1 MKCERARNKVVLR
14 AVYRTISI
22 LAASCLILW
31 FSSCSSSSSQK
42 MPFAL
47 SQAVPVSV
55 ATVLVK
61 DVPVQIKVI
70 GTVVAYSTVSI
81 KSMVNGE
88 IVKVNFTE
96 GHEVRKGAP
105 LFEIDSRPFQAD
117 LRRNQANLA
126 KDTAQ
131 LQQAKANLARDTA
144 QAQNAAVESRRY
156 EQLVAKGVAAKQ
168 QYDQYRTNA
177 EALEAAVRADQAAIE
192 NANEAIRADNAALD
206 NSKIQLGYCTIYS
219 PIEGRTGS
227 LIVHQGNVVK
237 SNDIA
242 MVVINQVIPIYVNF
256 AVPEQY
262 LPEIRRYMALGKVK
276 VEAIPADATEPPSQG
291 VLTFIDNAVDST
303 TGTIKLKATYVN
315 SDRRLWPGQ
324 FVNVVVTL
332 ASQPNAIVVPNEAV
346 QSGQQ
351 GPYVFVV
358 KPDLTAESRLV
369 TPGRVIGGETV
380 IEKGL
385 QPGEKVV
392 TDGQL
397 RLVPGAKVQIKE
409 PVEVKQG
416 S

>member
-1 MKCERARNKVVLR
+1 M
-14 AVYRTISI
+14 
-22 LAASCLILW
+22 
-31 FSSCSSSSSQK
+31 
-42 MPFAL
+42 

-55 ATVLVK
+55 AAVLIK
-61 DVPVQIKVI
+61 DVPVQIRVI
-70 GTVVAYSTVSI
+70 GTVEAYSTVSI

-88 IVKVNFTE
+88 IVEVNFTE
-96 GHEVRKGAP
+96 GQEVRNGAP
-105 LFEIDSRPFQAD
+105 LFEIDPRPFQAD

-192 NANEAIRADNAALD
+192 NASEAIRADSAALD
-206 NSKIQLGYCTIYS
+206 NSKIQLGYCTICS

-237 SNDIA
+237 ANDIA
-242 MVVINQVIPIYVNF
+242 MVVINQLSPIYVNF

-262 LPEIRRYMALGKVK
+262 LPEIRSYMALGKVK
-276 VEAIPADATEPPSQG
+276 VEAVPANTTESPSHG

-369 TPGRVIGGETV
+369 TPGRVIGGEAV